1 MFALAIPARFHQLIQ
16 DPYGFAPG
24 LGELGLSVRSFAVY
38 ATIFDASVVLAFI
51 LTAALVFWV
60 KRGDRAAVSA
70 SLALLLMGVSLVP
83 LVPSLYQINSGWFV
97 PVQLLRIAGLV
108 MTINFMYVFPNG
120 RFVPSWTRYLMLV
133 VPVTALFLL
142 WPGWQ
147 PPTVLID
154 IDQLTDYLTFS
165 VLLFWLATGAY
176 AQVYRYRNISVA
188 VERQQTKWVVMGFAS
203 TVVIF
208 LVVILPRALF
218 PALHSGLNLVLYV
231 LAEIPLTLFALL
243 FVPLSITV
251 SIFRY
256 RLWDIDL
263 IIRRTLVYALLT
275 GSLALV
281 YFSGVVLLQTLVN
294 SFVTG
299 NTPLVTVVS
308 TLAVAALFTPLR
320 RHIQNFID
328 RRFYRHK
335 YDAEKVLGA
344 FSETLRDEVD
354 LDYLTDSILA
364 VVDDTVH
371 PAHASLWLKPTE

>member
-1 MFALAIPARFHQLIQ
+1 
-16 DPYGFAPG
+16 
-24 LGELGLSVRSFAVY
+24 
-38 ATIFDASVVLAFI
+38 
-51 LTAALVFWV
+51 
-60 KRGDRAAVSA
+60 
-70 SLALLLMGVSLVP
+70 
-83 LVPSLYQINSGWFV
+83 
-97 PVQLLRIAGLV
+97 
-108 MTINFMYVFPNG
+108 
-120 RFVPSWTRYLMLV
+120 MLV

>member
-1 MFALAIPARFHQLIQ
+1 MFALAIPARVHQLSQ

-24 LGELGLSVRSFAVY
+24 LAELGLSVRAFAAY
-38 ATIFDASVVLAFI
+38 ATIFDALVVLAFI
-51 LTAALVFWV
+51 LTGALVFWG
-60 KRGDRAAVSA
+60 KRGDRAAVLA
-70 SLALLLMGVSLVP
+70 SLTLLLMGESLVP
-83 LVPSLYQINSGWFV
+83 LVPSLYQINSAWYV
-97 PVQLLRIAGLV
+97 PVQVLRIAGLV
-108 MTINFMYVFPNG
+108 MTINLMYVFPNG
-120 RFVPSWTRYLMLV
+120 RFVPPWTRYLMLV
-133 VPVTALFLL
+133 VPFTALFLL

-176 AQVYRYRNISVA
+176 AQIYRYRHVSVA
-188 VERQQTKWVVMGFAS
+188 VERQQTKWVVLGFAS
-203 TVVIF
+203 TVVVF

-231 LAEIPLTLFALL
+231 LADIPLTLFALL
-243 FVPLSITV
+243 FVPLSISI

-263 IIRRTLVYALLT
+263 IIRRTLVYSLLT

-281 YFSGVVLLQTLVN
+281 YFSSVVLLQTLVD
-294 SFVTG
+294 SFVSG

-320 RHIQNFID
+320 RRIQNFND
-328 RRFYRHK
+328 RRFYRRK
-335 YDAEKVLGA
+335 YDAQKVLGA

-354 LDYLTDSILA
+354 LDYLTDSILE
-364 VVDDTVH
+364 VVDDTMQ